1 MKRKVTISHKNTILQ
16 KNFAP
21 LTRLEARQWR
31 KLDRGLLQAAR
42 FKCEPQKD

>member
-1 MKRKVTISHKNTILQ
+1 MQ

-21 LTRLEARQWR
+21 LARLEGASMA

-42 FKCEPQKD
+42 FKCEPQKG